1 MKIGEIINF
10 FVIFENCLN
19 LNKIFN
25 FWREMEKRENK
36 CSDIMGLQDCLIKCN
51 FIEFFGGCIRRN
63 KK

>member
-25 FWREMEKRENK
+25 FWRERW
-36 CSDIMGLQDCLIKCN
+36 
-51 FIEFFGGCIRRN
+51 
-63 KK
+63 KKGKINVVI